1 MSREDLRI
9 IRNQF
14 YAVYGRK
21 FQSADLTEY
30 FEAEPWYRGNTEAG
44 QFDEAIL
51 GGLIKRNIA
60 FLNDAEEK
68 YDAGQAAMAKK
79 EYDALEPAPVSY
91 THLDVYKR
99 QVNM

>member
-30 FEAEPWYRGNTEAG
+30 YEAEPWYRGNTEAG

-79 EYDALEPAPVSY
+79 NTMPWSLRHTLNCFPSMARL
-91 THLDVYKR
+91 R
-99 QVNM
+99 